1 MQTQNEK
8 TLIRNAM
15 IILCVALIIVYVALY
30 QIKGDDLKERIN
42 TPERTWATQELQIT
56 ESVSNTSIAGML
68 EPEPET
74 EQTQNQTPT
83 NPQEQFAWT
92 TIGNPDREEQT
103 QDTWNTVD
111 IWSQNTIISWSDDL
125 PSNMRILSG
134 TSLYF
139 GPIAAIDELNIPYT
153 YALQDSRGVFYLNLG
168 NQDIDIAGIA
178 RVFDGNIYVMNT
190 AQEIINNVLF
200 GDKVT
205 FINIPKHRESLVL
218 FIVELWD
225 QRRLIHINYA
235 IYHESKRYLQSLF
248 IE

>member
-15 IILCVALIIVYVALY
+15 IILCVALTIVYVALY
-30 QIKGDDLKERIN
+30 QIKWDELKEIAN
-42 TPERTWATQELQIT
+42 TPQSTWQTQELQIT
-56 ESVSNTSIAGML
+56 ESRPNASIAGIL
-68 EPEPET
+68 EPEQQST
-74 EQTQNQTPT
+74 ATQE
-83 NPQEQFAWT
+83 EQFTWT
-92 TIGNPDREEQT
+92 TIGNPDRQEQT

-111 IWSQNTIISWSDDL
+111 IWSQNTINTWSDDL
-125 PSNMRILSG
+125 PSDMRILSG

-139 GPIAAIDELNIPYT
+139 GPIAAVDELNIPYT
-153 YALQDSRGVFYLNLG
+153 YALQDNRGVFYLNLG

-190 AQEIINNVLF
+190 AQEIINNNLF
-200 GDKVT
+200 GDRIT
-205 FINIPKHRESLVL
+205 FINIPEYRDSLVL
-218 FIVELWD
+218 FIVETGD

-235 IYHESKRYLQSLF
+235 IYHESKTYLQSLF

>member
-15 IILCVALIIVYVALY
+15 IILCVALTIVYVALY
-30 QIKGDDLKERIN
+30 QIKWDELKEIAN
-42 TPERTWATQELQIT
+42 ASPSTWQTQELQIT
-56 ESVSNTSIAGML
+56 ESRPNTSIAGIL
-68 EPEPET
+68 EPEQQST
-74 EQTQNQTPT
+74 VTQD
-83 NPQEQFAWT
+83 EQFTWT
-92 TIGNPDREEQT
+92 TIGNPDRLET

-111 IWSQNTIISWSDDL
+111 IWSQNTITSWSDDL
-125 PSNMRILSG
+125 PSDMRILSG

-139 GPIAAIDELNIPYT
+139 GPISAVDELNIPYT

-190 AQEIINNVLF
+190 AQEIINNLLF

-205 FINIPKHRESLVL
+205 FINIPKYKDSLVL
-218 FIVELWD
+218 FMVELWD